1 MKELIGYFEFIK
13 TERFNTSNGVTIT
26 TEGTVED
33 LMLAVYEI
41 SIFDGVLYVFR
52 LKEKKYNGEK
62 EIVLISNNFTII
74 ITKVHYCKESTL
86 TMI

>member
-1 MKELIGYFEFIK
+1 MKELIGYFEFVKIR
-13 TERFNTSNGVTIT
+13 RFNTSNGVTII

-33 LMLAVYEI
+33 LMLAFYEI

-52 LKEKKYNGEK
+52 LKKKKYDGEK

-74 ITKVHYCKESTL
+74 TK
-86 TMI
+86 